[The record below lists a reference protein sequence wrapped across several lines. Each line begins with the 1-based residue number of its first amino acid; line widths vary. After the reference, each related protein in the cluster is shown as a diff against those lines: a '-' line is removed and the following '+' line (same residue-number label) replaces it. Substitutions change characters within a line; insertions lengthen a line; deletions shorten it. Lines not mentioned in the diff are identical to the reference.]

1 MPIRRISIT
10 AATLVLSLALIASAC
25 TSGDDSASD
34 TPVVGDGTTYEA
46 TITRTEGGVPHIVAA
61 DLASLSF
68 GQGWASGEDRTC
80 DLADMVVKLQ
90 GERARWFG
98 PGDDD
103 ANINSDIAARAV
115 DIRGIAEQD
124 WPSAS
129 DDVRTL
135 ITAFTDGWN
144 AHLNEVGVDGVSG
157 WCAGEPWVRP
167 LEPVEIYS
175 WGRAVT
181 LLASASAVE
190 SYVATAE
197 PPAGGGG
204 PADTTPVTDPPG
216 SAPAPGGSAPA
227 PTTSPNPST
236 GAPAPGPDPEAE
248 NEVEVEDEVEA
259 AMVAASPEPVIDPV
273 AASNAWGIGAD
284 RAADGGGMLVANPH
298 FPWEGALRFWEV
310 HLTVPGEV
318 NIYGAQLSGLPGI
331 GIGFTETFGWT
342 HTVSAGN
349 RFTAYLLDLVP
360 GDPTSYV
367 YGDEVRQM
375 VPTEITIEVLGDDGQ
390 LTEQTVTRWASHY
403 GPILDF
409 PGVGWTEDAT
419 ITMRDANIGNDEF
432 IEQYLAMMRS
442 ADLDEF
448 IAAHRDISGVPAFNT
463 IAVSA
468 DGRAWYADTSST
480 PRLSDEALAGYEQ
493 LKTDNFIVGAA
504 AGSGAVLLDGS
515 DPLYEWAEVPGAR
528 DPGLV
533 PFDEMPVLERSDYVF
548 NANDSF
554 WMSHA
559 TELLAG
565 DYSPLHG
572 RQDTP
577 RTPRTREN
585 ATVLNDTS
593 PAGASG
599 DDGTFTLDELAAAA
613 LANGGFMSRTLKDD
627 VVQRCTTVDTVTVE
641 ALANNGD
648 EVLPAAEVDI
658 SQACE
663 VLAGWDGVYDID
675 RVGAVLWREFLAG
688 FSRDQFLDAGTLWAQ
703 PFDPTDPL
711 GSPSGL
717 AAAPADG
724 TDPVLVALARAVQIL
739 DNAGLAVDVPL
750 GDVQVAVRG
759 STRVPIHGG
768 SNTDGTT
775 NIVGY
780 GSGFLT
786 ADPEVTGLSR
796 RTLVPGSSLVEV
808 TGDVTTTGYRI
819 NQGTSF
825 LLALAYGPG
834 GPRART
840 MLTYSDTEDRTN
852 PDYVAETERFSAKQW
867 RDVAFTSEQVRD
879 GAITTMVVRG

>member
-1 MPIRRISIT
+1 MSIPRTSSRRTSIRRTSVAVIG
-10 AATLVLSLALIASAC
+10 LALSVALVASAC
-25 TSGDDSASD
+25 TSSDDTAGASD
-34 TPVVGDGTTYEA
+34 APVVGEGTTYEA
-46 TITRTEGGVPHIVAA
+46 TITRTDGGVPHIVAA

-80 DLADMVVKLQ
+80 DLADMVVKLS

-98 PGDDD
+98 PGEDDE
-103 ANINSDIAARAV
+103 NIESDIAARAV

-124 WPSAS
+124 WPTAT

-144 AHLNEVGVDGVSG
+144 AQLAEVGVDGVAG

-167 LEPVEIYS
+167 LEPVEVYA

-190 SYVATAE
+190 GYVATAE
-197 PPAGGGG
+197 PPAVAGDPG
-204 PADTTPVTDPPG
+204 ATDVE
-216 SAPAPGGSAPA
+216 AAAAPGG
-227 PTTSPNPST
+227 
-236 GAPAPGPDPEAE
+236 
-248 NEVEVEDEVEA
+248 EV
-259 AMVAASPEPVIDPV
+259 PFINPV

-284 RAADGGGMLVANPH
+284 RSADGGGMLVANPH

-318 NIYGAQLSGLPGI
+318 DIYGAQLSGLPGV
-331 GIGFTETFGWT
+331 GIGFTDTFGWT
-342 HTVSAGN
+342 HTVSNGN

-375 VPTEITIEVLGDDGQ
+375 VPTEITIEVLGDDGE

-409 PGVGWTEDAT
+409 PGVGWTEGST

-448 IAAHRDISGVPAFNT
+448 IAAHRDISGVPSFNT

-493 LKTDNFIVGAA
+493 LKTNNLIVGIA
-504 AGSGAVLLDGS
+504 AGSGAVVLDGS
-515 DPLYEWAEVPGAR
+515 DPLYEWAEVDGAR

-572 RQDTP
+572 LQGTARS
-577 RTPRTREN
+577 PRTREN
-585 ATVLNDTS
+585 ATVLDDTS
-593 PAGASG
+593 AAGASG
-599 DDGTFTLDELAAAA
+599 DDGVFTLDELATAA
-613 LANGGFMSRTLKDD
+613 LANRGFTSRTLKDD
-627 VVQRCTTVDTVTVE
+627 VVQRCTGVTTVTVP
-641 ALANNGD
+641 ALDDDGD
-648 EVLPAAEVDI
+648 EVLPAGDVDVT
-658 SQACE
+658 QACG
-663 VLAGWDGVYDID
+663 VLADWDGVYDID
-675 RVGAVLWREFLAG
+675 RAGPVVWREFLAG
-688 FSRDQFLDAGTLWAQ
+688 FARDQFLDAGTLWAQ

-717 AAAPADG
+717 AAAPAAGD
-724 TDPVLVALARAVQIL
+724 DPVLVALARSVQIL
-739 DNAGLAVDVPL
+739 DNAGVAVDVAL

-759 STRVPIHGG
+759 TTLVPIHGG
-768 SNTDGTT
+768 NSADGVT
-775 NIVGY
+775 NVVGY
-780 GSGFLT
+780 GSRSLT
-786 ADPEVTGLSR
+786 SDPGVTGLKR
-796 RTLVPGSSLVEV
+796 TTLVPGSSLVEV
-808 TGDVTTTGYRI
+808 TGDVSTTGYRI

-825 LLALAYGPG
+825 LLALAYGDD
-834 GPRART
+834 GPQARAL
-840 MLTYSDTEDRTN
+840 LTYSDTEDRTN
-852 PDYVAETERFSAKQW
+852 PDYVGETERFSAKAW
-867 RDVAFTSEQVRD
+867 RDVAFTPDQVRD
-879 GAITTMVVRG
+879 GAISTVVVRG